1 MNPEPRPALKKAQPY
16 EEMFDVVEGTGN
28 VVAQWGVDR
37 DRVTL
42 PSLEDLDAVVDA
54 AQAEL
59 DHLSEIHHWHRRFGD
74 LRIDEVALYFS
85 SRSVLDMAVSQMVRM
100 EGMTHFNGAEDAV
113 RTAPLDTH
121 YAVDYEFFKHMD
133 RQYRIEA
140 MAITGGLSPLHE
152 AWDHAPRPRMVHVS
166 FKVPTLAVYSEVL
179 HDLDTSLSTDR
190 YFMGQA
196 CLSTYGR
203 FSYWQRAS
211 DIMDGTGTTPWFK
224 PRVNLRDGS

>member
-16 EEMFDVVEGTGN
+16 EEMFDVVVDGTGSVSVN
-28 VVAQWGVDR
+28 RVDR

-42 PSLEDLDAVVDA
+42 PTLNTLDTVVDA

-59 DHLSEIHHWHRRFGD
+59 DHLSDIHDWHRRFGD
-74 LRIDEVALYFS
+74 MRIDEVALYFS
-85 SRSVLDMAVSQMVRM
+85 SRSVLDMAVSQMVRQ

-113 RTAPLDTH
+113 RTAPLDT
-121 YAVDYEFFKHMD
+121 YYTVDYEFFKHMD

-152 AWDHAPRPRMVHVS
+152 AWDHYVRPRMVHVS
-166 FKVPTLAVYSEVL
+166 FKVPNLAVYSDVL
-179 HDLDTSLSTDR
+179 HDLDTTLSTER

-203 FSYWQRAS
+203 FSYWQKAS
-211 DIMDGTGTTPWFK
+211 DVMDGAANKPWLK
-224 PRVNLRDGS
+224 PRVNLRDAR